1 MGQTAGDL
9 TPCNGTLG
17 IQNAGDVIEMM
28 TKPGP
33 SSKCRREARTKS
45 VTSV

>member
-17 IQNAGDVIEMM
+17 IQNAGDVIENDDE
-28 TKPGP
+28 TGA
-33 SSKCRREARTKS
+33 EL
-45 VTSV
+45 